1 MSRIALVALLLGAPA
16 AGAAQGTTAEM
27 LDRAVH
33 YHAELDVEREVAI
46 LRGIV
51 SPNSPFIVTQEQRG
65 LAYKY
70 LGAALVVRGQAD
82 SGILYFRAAI
92 ERDPF
97 TDLEPQKFTPKELAA
112 FGEAKRLTFALGVRP
127 VTPDTIDPRTDRLTF
142 TVLSTH
148 AAALRVELRATGAST
163 MLPLYAGDND
173 GPRDLQ
179 WDGLL
184 GDGRLAPPGRYELL
198 VTGSSRLNERRDS
211 TRLYFS
217 LDQDHSPLD
226 DTLPALR
233 SDELLPEQ
241 LPPGMARS
249 ELLKGF
255 GLAAAALLIPRTLA
269 AAAGRSPW
277 AWRASSPPPEWRAS
291 FTGNA
296 TARFRPTWLPTR
308 VAARSA
314 PPPTRRSYSA
324 TASGWPKRGSS
335 SARRPGSVRERRAA
349 HLGLD
354 RCGGLGAGPG

>member
-97 TDLEPQKFTPKELAA
+97 TELEPQKFTPTELAA

-127 VTPDTIDPRTDRLTF
+127 VTPDTIDPRTERLTF

-148 AAALRVELRATGAST
+148 AAALQVELRAADASAA
-163 MLPLYAGDND
+163 LPLYAGDND
-173 GPRDLQ
+173 GPRELQ

-217 LDQDHSPLD
+217 LDHDHSPLD

-241 LPPGMARS
+241 LPPGMARN

-269 AAAGRSPW
+269 NGDLQGGGRTLAAGVAGVVSAAGVAGFIHRQRHREIPGNVAVNARRRAERAAA
-277 AWRASSPPPEWRAS
+277 
-291 FTGNA
+291 NA
-296 TARFRPTWLPTR
+296 AILQRN
-308 VAARSA
+308 
-314 PPPTRRSYSA
+314 
-324 TASGWPKRGSS
+324 
-335 SARRPGSVRERRAA
+335 RERLAETRLVVGPAA
-349 HLGLD
+349 GV
-354 RCGGLGAGPG
+354 GP

>member
-1 MSRIALVALLLGAPA
+1 VSRIALVALLLGAPA

-97 TDLEPQKFTPKELAA
+97 TELEPQKFTPTELAA

-127 VTPDTIDPRTDRLTF
+127 VTPDTIDPRTERLTF

-173 GPRDLQ
+173 GPRELQ

-184 GDGRLAPPGRYELL
+184 GDGRLAPPGR
-198 VTGSSRLNERRDS
+198 
-211 TRLYFS
+211 
-217 LDQDHSPLD
+217 
-226 DTLPALR
+226 
-233 SDELLPEQ
+233 
-241 LPPGMARS
+241 
-249 ELLKGF
+249 
-255 GLAAAALLIPRTLA
+255 
-269 AAAGRSPW
+269 
-277 AWRASSPPPEWRAS
+277 
-291 FTGNA
+291 
-296 TARFRPTWLPTR
+296 
-308 VAARSA
+308 
-314 PPPTRRSYSA
+314 
-324 TASGWPKRGSS
+324 
-335 SARRPGSVRERRAA
+335 
-349 HLGLD
+349 
-354 RCGGLGAGPG
+354 

>member
-269 AAAGRSPW
+269 NGDLQGGGRTLAVGVAGVVSAAGVAGFIHRQRHREIP
-277 AWRASSPPPEWRAS
+277 ANVVANARRRAER
-291 FTGNA
+291 A
-296 TARFRPTWLPTR
+296 TAN
-308 VAARSA
+308 AAIVQRN
-314 PPPTRRSYSA
+314 
-324 TASGWPKRGSS
+324 
-335 SARRPGSVRERRAA
+335 RERLAETRLVVGPAA
-349 HLGLD
+349 GV
-354 RCGGLGAGPG
+354 GP

>member
-97 TDLEPQKFTPKELAA
+97 TELEPQKFTPKELAA
-112 FGEAKRLTFALGVRP
+112 FGEAQRLTFALGVRP
-127 VTPDTIDPRTDRLTF
+127 VMPDTIDPRTERLTF

-163 MLPLYAGDND
+163 VLPLYAGDND
-173 GPRDLQ
+173 GPRELQ

-217 LDQDHSPLD
+217 LDHDHLPLD

-269 AAAGRSPW
+269 NGDLQGGGRTLAVGVAGVVSAAGVAGFIHRQRHREIP
-277 AWRASSPPPEWRAS
+277 ANVVANARRRAER
-291 FTGNA
+291 A
-296 TARFRPTWLPTR
+296 TAN
-308 VAARSA
+308 AAIVQRN
-314 PPPTRRSYSA
+314 
-324 TASGWPKRGSS
+324 
-335 SARRPGSVRERRAA
+335 RERLAETRLVIGPAA
-349 HLGLD
+349 GV
-354 RCGGLGAGPG
+354 GP

>member
-1 MSRIALVALLLGAPA
+1 VSRIALVAVLLGAPA

-97 TDLEPQKFTPKELAA
+97 TELEPQKFTPKELAA
-112 FGEAKRLTFALGVRP
+112 FGEAQRLTFALGVRP
-127 VTPDTIDPRTDRLTF
+127 VMPDTIDPRTERLTF

-163 MLPLYAGDND
+163 VLPLYAGDND
-173 GPRDLQ
+173 GPRELQ

-217 LDQDHSPLD
+217 LDHDHSPLD

-269 AAAGRSPW
+269 NGDLQGGGRTLAVGVAGVVSAAG
-277 AWRASSPPPEWRAS
+277 
-291 FTGNA
+291 
-296 TARFRPTWLPTR
+296 
-308 VAARSA
+308 VAGFIHRQRHREIPANVVA
-314 PPPTRRSYSA
+314 N
-324 TASGWPKRGSS
+324 
-335 SARRPGSVRERRAA
+335 ARRRVERTTANAAIVQRNRERLAETRLVIGPAA
-349 HLGLD
+349 GV
-354 RCGGLGAGPG
+354 GP

>member
-97 TDLEPQKFTPKELAA
+97 TELEPKKFTPKELAA

-269 AAAGRSPW
+269 NGDLQGGGRTLAVGVAGVVSAAGVAGFIHRQRHREIP
-277 AWRASSPPPEWRAS
+277 ANVVANARRRAER
-291 FTGNA
+291 A
-296 TARFRPTWLPTR
+296 TAN
-308 VAARSA
+308 AAIVQRN
-314 PPPTRRSYSA
+314 
-324 TASGWPKRGSS
+324 
-335 SARRPGSVRERRAA
+335 RERLAETRLVVGPAA
-349 HLGLD
+349 GV
-354 RCGGLGAGPG
+354 GP